1 MNEKSTPPPKKK
13 SYIIVGI
20 IYRHPKM
27 DATKF
32 SNNLKKLL
40 KTINQ
45 EQRIAFLFDG
55 FNIDL
60 VHCNEHKPT
69 KKN

>member
-1 MNEKSTPPPKKK
+1 
-13 SYIIVGI
+13 
-20 IYRHPKM
+20 M
-27 DATKF
+27 DVTKF

-69 KKN
+69 KKF